1 MSERRGHCLCGS
13 VRLIAHETSNEV
25 GACHCKMC
33 RRWGGGPFMEIEC
46 GTNVTFDGEENISV
60 YDSSDWGQ
68 RGFCNQCGAHLFFL
82 FKKTGGYGVP
92 IGLFDDDEK
101 LEFRHQVFID
111 DKPPFYEFA
120 NKTNNMTGPELIAKY
135 TEL

>member
-1 MSERRGHCLCGS
+1 MSERRGHCLCGAVS
-13 VRLIAHETSNEV
+13 IIAHETKDEF

-46 GTNVTFDGEENISV
+46 GTNVSFKGEESISV
-60 YDSSDWGQ
+60 YDSSDWGR
-68 RGFCNQCGAHLFFL
+68 RGFCKQCGTHLFYL

-92 IGLFDDDEK
+92 VGLFDDDEN
-101 LEFRHQVFID
+101 LVFRHQVFID
-111 DKPPFYEFA
+111 DKPSFYEFV

-135 TEL
+135 IEL